1 VFKGVANACLIEH
14 RRRDGAGGRAGERE
28 YLLTAEDLLNVG
40 PVALGQDLAVVATL
54 GIDHVERNGHHYVR
68 GLEHVPAE
76 VARAVG
82 EAHPDLYREH
92 ERGFR
97 TLDVEDGRIDPD
109 SVVAAPFGVAPEIDT
124 AQFAPLA
131 EWRPD

>member
-1 VFKGVANACLIEH
+1 VGLA
-14 RRRDGAGGRAGERE
+14 DGAGH
-28 YLLTAEDLLNVG
+28 
-40 PVALGQDLAVVATL
+40 LG
-54 GIDHVERNGHHYVR
+54 
-68 GLEHVPAE
+68 
-76 VARAVG
+76 
-82 EAHPDLYREH
+82 LYREH